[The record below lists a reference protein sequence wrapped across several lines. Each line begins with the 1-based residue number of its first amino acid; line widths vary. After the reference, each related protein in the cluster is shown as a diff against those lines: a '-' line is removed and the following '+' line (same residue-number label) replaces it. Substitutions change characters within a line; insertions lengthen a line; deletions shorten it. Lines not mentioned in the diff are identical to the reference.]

1 VLFAQTAAISQLLSL
16 RGEGQAVQQSSPE
29 RSVQLVTSYCSLLF
43 WVLHPVSSSET
54 VSSSEIAPC
63 SKKFINQSEK
73 SP

>member
-1 VLFAQTAAISQLLSL
+1 
-16 RGEGQAVQQSSPE
+16 
-29 RSVQLVTSYCSLLF
+29 VQLVTSYCSLLF

-63 SKKFINQSEK
+63 SEKFINQSEK